1 MSFIDLSHTLK
12 NDFKSYPGDPEF
24 SLKEIFEE
32 DNVNYQNSFYVYGSL
47 KTSDLAAQA
56 LNKID
61 SLQNSKF
68 TSGGEYIK
76 GTGIYLVWFES

>member
-32 DNVNYQNSFYVYGSL
+32 EEFYLSKLECSL
-47 KTSDLAAQA
+47 HTGTHIDRCITS
-56 LNKID
+56 KVEIP
-61 SLQNSKF
+61 S
-68 TSGGEYIK
+68 T
-76 GTGIYLVWFES
+76 IYN